1 MGASRDAYAYG
12 TMRGGLLRVY
22 STSLGAINRAL
33 DVTLVVLGG
42 MLAYQLRFG
51 VAGVGLSTDY
61 GLLLLVVAL
70 LVAMLFPAFGMYR
83 SWRARGLRAPVMQAL
98 AGWTAVFA
106 LTLLLMVV
114 FKENQRFSRIWM
126 ALWFVATGTG
136 LVVVR
141 LLVFSILRTLRARGH
156 NRRRAVIVGGG
167 AQAAKL
173 VARCRRAG
181 WAGFEVAAAFHS
193 RESAGE
199 HAAGTL
205 EGVPLRPLSELGR
218 FVREGGVD
226 EVWISLPLQESAVL
240 ELVLAQL
247 RQSTANIRYAPD
259 LLGLF
264 LLNRG
269 VTEILDTPMLD
280 LSASPMLGVDHALK
294 RAEDVLLSLLIL
306 LLISPVMLL
315 IAIGIKLDS
324 PGPVLYRQHRHGWD
338 GRQIEVWKFRSM
350 HVHREPDG
358 EVIQARRDDPRL
370 TRFGALLRRTSF
382 DELPQFFNVLQGRM
396 SIVGPRPHAIE
407 HNQTYVQLIEHYA
420 LRHKV
425 KPGITG
431 WAQVNGWRGETDTV
445 EKMRRRVEH
454 DLYYIEHWSLLFDL
468 RIIALT
474 PVRVF
479 ADRNAY

>member
-1 MGASRDAYAYG
+1 
-12 TMRGGLLRVY
+12 MRGGLLRAY
-22 STSLGAINRAL
+22 STGLGALNRAL
-33 DVTLVVLGG
+33 DAELAVLGG
-42 MLAYQLRFG
+42 LLAYRLRFG
-51 VAGVGLSTDY
+51 IAGVGVSTDY
-61 GLLLLVVAL
+61 GLVTLVAAL
-70 LVAMLFPAFGMYR
+70 LVAMLFPTFGVYR

-114 FKENQRFSRIWM
+114 FKENARFSRIWM
-126 ALWFVATGTG
+126 ALWFASTGTG
-136 LVVVR
+136 MVVVR
-141 LLVFSILRTLRARGH
+141 LLVFGILRALRARGY
-156 NRRRAVIVGGG
+156 NRRRAVIVGCG
-167 AQAAKL
+167 AQVAELA
-173 VARCRRAG
+173 ARCRSAG
-181 WAGFEVAAAFHS
+181 WAGFEVAAAFHT

-199 HAAGTL
+199 NEAGAL
-205 EGVPLRPLSELGR
+205 EGVPLRPLSELDR

-226 EVWISLPLQESAVL
+226 EVWISLPLQESAML
-240 ELVLAQL
+240 ESVLAQL
-247 RQSTANIRYAPD
+247 RQCTANIRYAPD

-280 LSASPMLGVDHALK
+280 LSASPMLGIDHALK
-294 RAEDVLLSLLIL
+294 RTEDVVLALLIL
-306 LLISPVMLL
+306 LLASPVMLL
-315 IAIGIKLDS
+315 VALGVKFSS
-324 PGPVLYRQHRHGWD
+324 PGPVLYRQRRHGWD

-350 HVHREPDG
+350 YVHREPDG
-358 EVIQARRDDPRL
+358 EVIQAQRDDPRL
-370 TRFGALLRRTSF
+370 TRFGAFLRRTSL

-396 SIVGPRPHAIE
+396 SIVGPRPHAVE
-407 HNQTYVQLIEHYA
+407 HNQTYGQLIEHYA

-431 WAQVNGWRGETDTV
+431 WAQVNGWRGETDTI
-445 EKMRRRVEH
+445 EKMRRRIEH

-474 PVRVF
+474 MVRGF

>member
-240 ELVLAQL
+240 EPVLAQL

-280 LSASPMLGVDHALK
+280 LSASPMLGIDHALK

-306 LLISPVMLL
+306 LLASPVMLL

-324 PGPVLYRQHRHGWD
+324 PGSVLYRQRRHGWD

>member
-22 STSLGAINRAL
+22 STSLGAINRVL
-33 DVTLVVLGG
+33 DATLVVLGG

-61 GLLLLVVAL
+61 DLVAL
-70 LVAMLFPAFGMYR
+70 VAALLAAMLFPAFGVYG

-98 AGWTAVFA
+98 AGWMAVFA
-106 LTLLLMVV
+106 LTLLLLVI
-114 FKENQRFSRIWM
+114 FKENERFSRIWM
-126 ALWFVATGTG
+126 ALWFAATGTG

-141 LLVFSILRTLRARGH
+141 LLVFGILRTLRAHGH

-167 AQAAKL
+167 AQAAEL

-181 WAGFEVAAAFHS
+181 WAGFDVAAAFHS

-240 ELVLAQL
+240 EPVLAQL
-247 RQSTANIRYAPD
+247 RHSTANIRYAPD

-280 LSASPMLGVDHALK
+280 LSASPMLGIDHVLK

-306 LLISPVMLL
+306 LLASPVMLL
-315 IAIGIKLDS
+315 IALAVKLGS
-324 PGPVLYRQHRHGWD
+324 PGPVLYRQRRHGWN

-370 TRFGALLRRTSF
+370 TRFGALLRRTSL

-396 SIVGPRPHAIE
+396 SIVGPRPHAVE
-407 HNQTYVQLIEHYA
+407 HNQAYVQLIEHYA

-431 WAQVNGWRGETDTV
+431 WAQVNGWRGETDTID
-445 EKMRRRVEH
+445 KMRRRVEH

-479 ADRNAY
+479 TDRNAY